1 MTDFVHLHIHS
12 EYSLLDGACRIKGLV
27 QRAKALGQS
36 AVAITDHGVM
46 YGVIDFYKECKK
58 EGIRPIIGCEVYVA
72 PRSRFDKVYRLD
84 SSPYHLILLCKNEVG
99 YRNLIYMVSRGF
111 TEGFYNKPRIDRD
124 LLKDHHEGLIC
135 LSACLAGEVP
145 RALEAGDYQK
155 AREAAS
161 WYRDLFGPEDYY
173 IELQDHGIPE
183 QRQILPDLIRLAG
196 ELGVG
201 LVATNDAHYLE
212 KEDSRMQFLLTCIQ
226 TGHTVNDEQTLE
238 FPTQEFYV
246 KSGDEMAELFRN
258 VPEALSNTVKIAERC
273 NVEFEFGHTKLPL
286 FNAPNGEDNESYFR
300 RMCHEGLLRHY
311 GENPPQE
318 YRDRLEYELSTI
330 SRMGYVEYY
339 LIVHDFIHYAKSHGI
354 PVGPGRGSGQH
365 CRLLHRHHQYRPHEV
380 QSPVRALPQSRAC
393 FHAGF

>member
-1 MTDFVHLHIHS
+1 
-12 EYSLLDGACRIKGLV
+12 
-27 QRAKALGQS
+27 
-36 AVAITDHGVM
+36 M

-155 AREAAS
+155 AREAAA

-183 QRQILPDLIRLAG
+183 QRQVLPDLIRLAG

-226 TGHTVNDEQTLE
+226 TGHTVGDEQTLE

-258 VPEALSNTVKIAERC
+258 VPEALSNT
-273 NVEFEFGHTKLPL
+273 G
-286 FNAPNGEDNESYFR
+286 
-300 RMCHEGLLRHY
+300 
-311 GENPPQE
+311 Q
-318 YRDRLEYELSTI
+318 DR
-330 SRMGYVEYY
+330 
-339 LIVHDFIHYAKSHGI
+339 
-354 PVGPGRGSGQH
+354 
-365 CRLLHRHHQYRPHEV
+365 
-380 QSPVRALPQSRAC
+380 RALQCRV
-393 FHAGF
+393 